1 MNTPVKE
8 ISKPDRPAIA
18 VATVLSASLLFS
30 LGDAIVKL
38 ISVDLGLWQILVLRA
53 LISIPA
59 LIVICRLSSTP
70 VRLAPMALGWT
81 ATRSILMIS
90 MWVTYYAALLTLPVS
105 VAASVYYT
113 MPIFVSLIAAIFI
126 GDRIGNLGWTGVA
139 LGFVGVLLIVKPDK
153 DGFNLFTIFP
163 LMSAIFFAFAMIV
176 TRARLRDEHPYALTI
191 NLQLGF
197 LVTGLIATGF
207 VHVMGSIE
215 GTPVA
220 TFFGGS
226 WKDVGTREWLV
237 LFVLACIITVGNIGT
252 SLAYQLGRSSMIA
265 TFSFSYIPFAIVWG
279 FIFFGEV
286 PDAMTF
292 LGIFLIISAGIL
304 AIRN

>member
-1 MNTPVKE
+1 MNLPVE
-8 ISKPDRPAIA
+8 ESSKPDRPAIA
-18 VATVLSASLLFS
+18 VATVMSSAVLFS

-59 LIVICRLSSTP
+59 LIVICRMSSTP
-70 VRLAPMALGWT
+70 VRLLPNALRWT

-113 MPIFVSLIAAIFI
+113 MPIFVSLIAVIFI
-126 GDRIGNLGWTGVA
+126 GERIGNLGWMGVA
-139 LGFVGVLLIVKPDK
+139 LGFAGVLLIVKPDAN
-153 DGFNLFTIFP
+153 GFNLFTLFP

-197 LVTGLIATGF
+197 LATGLIATGF
-207 VHVMGSIE
+207 VHVVGEIGGSP
-215 GTPVA
+215 TT

-226 WKDVGTREWLV
+226 WKYVGAREWLI
-237 LFVLACIITVGNIGT
+237 LLVLAGIITVGNIGT

-265 TFSFSYIPFAIVWG
+265 TFSFSYIPFVIVWG
-279 FIFFGEV
+279 FIFFGEL
-286 PDAMTF
+286 PDGVTI
-292 LGIFLIISAGIL
+292 LGILLIILAGML
-304 AIRN
+304 AIRD